1 MKENYPNSVS
11 SLLTLFRLTKKRS
24 IVLFLY
30 LIFFISNPLKAQIA
44 LRGTATTSTSTNT
57 NITINKPTGV
67 ITGDL
72 MLVNIAKGGNRT
84 TAPSLAGWT
93 LIDGVNL
100 GGGGATQRYGAVLYK
115 VATAGEPVNYTF
127 ALGAGTNS
135 ASGGIIAFSGVD
147 ATTPFDVTPGTISV
161 QVSQTGVVA
170 TSITTV
176 TANTA
181 IVMFG
186 QAAGNNPT
194 WNNGNWN
201 STSPGA
207 LTELFDV
214 NQGTGDRSSAGAA
227 WAAKPTIGATG
238 NGAAT
243 LSTAERNGGILLALR
258 QACSNSVAP
267 TSISGTTTICNGNS
281 TTLTVNGGTV
291 ASGATIQ
298 WFTGSCGGTS
308 AGTGNSITVSPSTNT
323 TYFVRYS
330 GTCNT
335 TSCVSATVT
344 VNSTSVAP
352 TSITGTTSICAGNS
366 RTLTLSG
373 GTEGTGAIAE
383 WFSGS
388 CGGTS
393 AGTGN
398 SITVSPLVNTTYFVR
413 YSGTCNTTTC
423 ASVTVSI
430 NSASTAPTSITG
442 IATVCNGSSTTL
454 TLSGGSAG
462 TGATAQWF
470 SGSCGGTS
478 AGTGNSITVSPS
490 NNTPYFVRYSG
501 TCNTTSCATITVA
514 VLAVSTAPTSIIGS
528 NTICEGNATTL
539 VASGGFIGTGGTTQ
553 WFSGSCGGVSAGS
566 GNSITVSPSS
576 TTTYFVRYSGTCNDT
591 SCASSTVTVNTFSTA
606 PTSISGSTTICN
618 GSSTTLTVGG
628 GTIGTGSTVEWFT
641 DSCGGTP
648 AGSGNSITV
657 SPATTTTY
665 FVRYTGPCNTTTCT
679 SVTVTVNSLSIAPTN
694 ISGTTTICS
703 GDSTTL
709 TFNGGF
715 AGTGATEEWFSG
727 SCGGTYL
734 GTGNSINVSP
744 IATTNYFV
752 RYNGTCNTTTCA
764 SVSVLVDTPHAITLQ
779 PSDNQTVC
787 SDSSVTFTVGA
798 TGTVS
803 SYQWYNG
810 ATLLVDGGSISG
822 AATANLTL
830 NPVSTADA
838 SSNYYCVVS
847 GPCAA
852 PISSNTATLVVN
864 EKVTITTQ
872 PQPSQSFCTGSTA
885 TFTIAATGTGLTYQW
900 YKGAV
905 LLVDG
910 GSISGATSST
920 LSISSLTVGD
930 AANNYYCIV
939 SGTSPCSNI
948 TSNNAALIV
957 NTFAAIT
964 IQPSATQTICADLF
978 VNFFIT
984 ATGSNLNYQWF
995 KGATMLID
1003 GGPITG
1009 ATTST
1014 LTINPIALSDAA
1026 SDYHCVVSNVCTP
1039 GLSSN
1044 NAALI
1049 VNETPLIPDQTLSIC
1064 SDDTF
1069 TLNLING
1076 VPTAA
1081 TVVPTNTT
1089 YTWPSPILTGGMTGG
1104 IAGNNETGIS
1114 QTLTNPTN
1122 TPQTAIYFITPTSG
1136 NTGTCIGPDFA
1147 LFVTVNPKPSI
1158 NNITAAFCS
1167 EQSFSFTPAN
1177 GGGNIVPVGTKY
1189 SWGIPT
1195 VTGGMTGGSAGSGQ
1209 TSIAQTLTNPTNSDK
1224 TASYTVTATSGVCP
1238 PSTFSVD
1245 VTIHPK
1251 PTIAASVPSQSACSG
1266 TAITP
1271 ILLSNPNGIAGT
1283 IDYSWTRDNTTN
1295 TTGISSSGNTAT
1307 IAGNLTNTTT
1317 SPQTTVFTLVA
1328 TSDDNCIS
1336 NAATASVIVNPVPTV
1351 SAAPASQTTCSENAI
1366 TPITITN
1373 PNSIL
1378 GTTFS
1383 WTRTNTTNL
1392 TGIAASGTSTSISGI
1407 LTNTTNIVQTTTFT
1421 ITASANGCDTT
1432 INTISIT
1439 VNPKPTILA
1448 LPLTQTL
1455 CGSAPFA
1462 SITISNPNS
1471 VAGTTYTW
1479 TRNNVVNTT
1488 GIAASG
1494 IGSTISGTFQNNT
1507 NSTQTVTF
1515 TITATAGTCA
1525 SNTTTVDIV
1534 LLPTPLITISP
1545 NAQTICHLQAITT
1558 IAIGNSNAVT
1568 GTTYSWT
1575 RNNTTNLTGIASS
1588 GSGNS
1593 ITGTF
1598 SNNTTS
1604 IQTTTFTITATAPNG
1619 CSSSSTA
1626 TVTVYAP
1633 LVAPTISAPQ
1643 TVCVLSN
1650 PSLLTI
1656 TTPASGGSGVYTY
1669 QWQSS
1674 TNNVTYNNIAGATN
1688 NTYQPPFVNLA
1699 TVNTYYRLITTNICG
1714 SVTSNVIFVEVVSN
1728 IGFSFGFN
1736 SNLAGPICSG
1746 SSFTPDINSVHFS
1759 TSAVRFSWTADPTY
1773 ITPAAGGPIGTTGA
1787 AFLGFRTS
1795 SAIIGPL
1802 TAVNNTNATI
1812 VTSVSINPSVY
1823 NFPGPPSGA
1832 FICSTSPQIFNV
1844 TIRPIPVAT
1853 ATGNNTTVCNVSGP
1867 GIVVSGNITDA
1878 TMSYAWT
1885 RNNTINVTGTNSGN
1899 SGNIAAG
1906 GTFSLNPTLTNTTAV
1921 SQIVQFTI
1929 TPSSNGCVGSPIVIS
1944 ITVAPTVTAGTIAA
1958 NQTICNG
1965 ADPAAFTQTTAATG
1979 VNLSYQWQSST
1990 DNLSYSNIS
1999 SATSSTFD
2007 SGTLTQT
2014 TWFRRVVTSTVN
2026 GTSCSA
2032 TSAAI
2037 SVTVNA
2043 INPGSIAGN
2052 QTVCG
2057 SGNPSSFTS
2066 VAATGSGTI
2075 SYQWQS
2081 NTTGCGGSW
2090 ANILGATNPTYDI
2103 PVGLAVTTYYR
2114 RVATSTLS
2122 SVACSDFSNCITVFV
2137 NTVTGGT
2144 VGSDQTLC
2152 GNNPTAF
2159 AELTAASAAGTISY
2173 QWQNSTTGCAG
2184 PWSIIVG
2191 ATSATYD
2198 APAGVLVTTY
2208 YQRVTTSTLN
2218 SVACTA
2224 TSNCVTVSVNPV
2236 TAGTISGNR
2245 TICSGGDPAAFTQTT
2260 AATGLNLTYEWQIS
2274 TTTSAGPWT
2283 DISGVI
2289 TAFYDAPG
2297 PITQTTYYRRI
2308 AIATVNSTSCTATSN
2323 FVTVF
2328 VNSVTPSTVA
2338 GDQSI
2343 CGAFDDPAAFTVTT
2357 AATGNGTLSYQ
2368 WQSNT
2373 TGCGGA
2379 WANIAGATSATYDA
2393 PNVLLTTYYRVVITS
2408 TLNSVQ
2414 CTAISNCLTIT
2425 SFSKTWNGNAST
2437 DWNNG
2442 LNWSPVG
2449 VPTISDCVVIPNVLN
2464 DPYILGSNYSAYAKS
2479 LSILAGAELELSSNN
2494 SITVSDAINVNATG
2508 SFDIRDNASLV
2519 QINNVPNIGRV
2530 NIERITQP
2538 MYRYD
2543 YTYWGTP
2550 VTAASNFT
2558 LGMLSPLT
2566 LLDKYF
2572 SWIPTVANSFG
2583 NWFYESAATI
2593 MNPIKGYIVRAPQTF
2608 STNIGTKVPF
2618 TANFIGTPNNGDIS
2632 CPIYF
2637 GGLPLSNNNDKYNL
2651 LGNPYASAVD
2661 AELFLSDPANV
2672 PIIDGT
2678 IYFWTHNS
2686 PPSAANVDPFYGD
2699 FIYNY
2704 AANDYASWNRLGGTG
2719 TTVAAGSGGAV
2730 PSGFIASGQGFF
2742 TKSTGTATSG
2752 DPVVFKNSMRVNF
2765 NNNQF
2770 FRNAIVGTTNSRSD
2784 ENVNEKHRIWLNLV
2798 NNGGSFNQILVGYTD
2813 EATNDFDRDFDGV
2826 RFTDNNTITFY
2837 SIIPNKNLVIQGR
2850 ALPFDNQD
2858 QVALG
2863 YKSTLNDTF
2872 SIRIDHFD
2880 GLFENQNIY
2889 LEDRLLNIIHDLK
2902 QSPYS
2907 FASEIGSFDD
2917 RFVLRYTT
2925 DVFLNTS
2932 EFNTSASLVASISNG
2947 NLEVKCNETMTQIDI
2962 YDISGKLIKRFELDR
2977 PEKKFGSPISWSEG
2991 VYFLKAK
2998 LKNGMVISSKL
3009 LKQQ

>member
-1 MKENYPNSVS
+1 MKKNYPNSVS
-11 SLLTLFRLTKKRS
+11 SLLTQFRSTIKRS
-24 IVLFLY
+24 LVLFLY

-44 LRGTATTSTSTNT
+44 LRGTATISTSTNN
-57 NITINKPTGV
+57 NITINKPAGV
-67 ITGDL
+67 IAGDL

-84 TAPSLAGWT
+84 TNPSSGGWT
-93 LIDGVNL
+93 FITGADL
-100 GGGGATQRYGAVLYK
+100 GGGTQRYGGVLYK
-115 VATAGEPVNYTF
+115 IAGAAEPANYTF

-135 ASGGIIAFSGVD
+135 ASGGIVAFSGVNT
-147 ATTPFDVTPGTISV
+147 TTPFDVAPGTISV
-161 QVSQTGVVA
+161 QPSQTGVVA
-170 TSITTV
+170 NSITTV

-186 QAAGNNPT
+186 QAAGDNPT
-194 WNNGNWN
+194 WINANWN
-201 STSPGA
+201 TTSPGA

-214 NQGTGDRSSAGAA
+214 NQANNDQSSAGAA

-243 LSTAERNGGILLALR
+243 LSLTERNGGILLALR
-258 QACSNSVAP
+258 PACSNSVAP
-267 TSISGTTTICNGNS
+267 TSITGTTTICNGNS

-291 ASGATIQ
+291 APGATIQ

-330 GTCNT
+330 GACNT

-344 VNSTSVAP
+344 VNATSVAP
-352 TSITGTTSICAGNS
+352 TSITGTTSICSGNS
-366 RTLTLSG
+366 TTLTLSG
-373 GTEGTGAIAE
+373 GSAGTGATAE

-442 IATVCNGSSTTL
+442 ISTICNGGSTTL

-478 AGTGNSITVSPS
+478 VGTGNSITVSPS
-490 NNTPYFVRYSG
+490 INTPYFVRYSG
-501 TCNTTSCATITVA
+501 TCNTTSCATITVN
-514 VLAVSTAPTSIIGS
+514 VLTASTAPTAIIGT
-528 NTICEGNATTL
+528 NAICEGDSTTL
-539 VASGGFIGTGGTTQ
+539 VASGGFIGTGGSTE
-553 WFSGSCGGVSAGS
+553 WFSGSCGGVSAGT

-606 PTSISGSTTICN
+606 PTSISGTNTICS
-618 GSSTTLTVGG
+618 GSSTTLTVAG
-628 GTIGTGSTVEWFT
+628 GTIGIGSTVEWFT

-657 SPATTTTY
+657 SPITTTTY
-665 FVRYTGPCNTTTCT
+665 FARYTGPCNTTACT
-679 SVTVTVNSLSIAPTN
+679 SVTVTVNSLSIAPTS

-703 GDSTTL
+703 GDNTTL
-709 TFNGGF
+709 TLIGGS

-734 GTGNSINVSP
+734 GTGNSINISP
-744 IATTNYFV
+744 VVTTNYFV
-752 RYNGTCNTTTCA
+752 RYSGTCNTTACA
-764 SVSVLVDTPHAITLQ
+764 SVSVLVNTPQAITIQ
-779 PSDNQTVC
+779 PLATQTVC
-787 SDSSVTFTVGA
+787 SDSSVTFSVVA
-798 TGTVS
+798 TGSVS
-803 SYQWYNG
+803 TYQWYNG
-810 ATLLVDGGSISG
+810 ATLLIDGGSISG
-822 AATANLTL
+822 ASTANLTI
-830 NPVSTADA
+830 NPVSLADA
-838 SSNYYCVVS
+838 STNYYCVVS

-864 EKVTITTQ
+864 EKVTILTQ
-872 PQPSQSFCTGSTA
+872 PEGSQSFCTGSSA
-885 TFTIAATGTGLTYQW
+885 SFSIVATGTGLTYQW
-900 YKGAV
+900 YKGAT
-905 LLVDG
+905 LIVDG

-920 LSISSLTVGD
+920 LTISSVTVGD

-939 SGTSPCSNI
+939 SGTSPCSNL
-948 TSNNAALIV
+948 TSTNAALIV
-957 NTFAAIT
+957 NTFASIT

-978 VNFFIT
+978 ANFFIT
-984 ATGSNLNYQWF
+984 ATGSNLNYQWY

-1014 LTINPIALSDAA
+1014 LTINPIASSDAA
-1026 SDYHCVVSNVCTP
+1026 PDYHCVVSNVCTP
-1039 GLSSN
+1039 ALSSSN
-1044 NAALI
+1044 SELV

-1064 SDDTF
+1064 SDDIF
-1069 TLNLING
+1069 TLNLVNG
-1076 VPTAA
+1076 VPTAS

-1104 IAGNNETGIS
+1104 IAGNNETSIS

-1122 TPQTAIYFITPTSG
+1122 APQTAIYFITPTSG

-1147 LFVTVNPKPSI
+1147 LFVTVNPTPSI

-1167 EQSFSFTPAN
+1167 EESFSFTPVN
-1177 GGGNIVPVGTKY
+1177 GGGNIVPVGTTY

-1209 TSIAQTLTNPTNSDK
+1209 TSIAQTLTNPTNSDQ
-1224 TASYTVTATSGVCP
+1224 TASYTVTATSGSCP
-1238 PSTFSVD
+1238 SSTFSVD
-1245 VTIHPK
+1245 ITIHPK
-1251 PTIAASVPSQSACSG
+1251 PTVAASVPSQSACSG
-1266 TAITP
+1266 LAITP

-1283 IDYSWTRDNTTN
+1283 IDYSWTRDNTIN
-1295 TTGISSSGNTAT
+1295 TTGIPASGNTST
-1307 IAGNLTNTTT
+1307 ISGNLTNTAMSQETT
-1317 SPQTTVFTLVA
+1317 TFTFVA
-1328 TSDDNCIS
+1328 TSDNNCIS
-1336 NAATASVIVNPVPTV
+1336 NAATASVIVNSLPTV
-1351 SAAPASQTTCSENAI
+1351 SATPASQTICSEDAI
-1366 TPITITN
+1366 TPIVITN
-1373 PNSIL
+1373 PNSIW

-1383 WTRTNTTNL
+1383 WTRTNTADL
-1392 TGIAASGTSTSISGI
+1392 TGIAASGISTSISGI
-1407 LTNTTNIVQTTTFT
+1407 LTNTTNIPQTTTFT

-1432 INTISIT
+1432 INTITIT
-1439 VNPKPTILA
+1439 VNPKPTVLA
-1448 LPLTQTL
+1448 LPATQTL
-1455 CGSAPFA
+1455 CGSSPFMT
-1462 SITISNPNS
+1462 ITISNPNI
-1471 VAGTTYTW
+1471 VAGTTYAW
-1479 TRNNVVNTT
+1479 TRNNVVNAT

-1494 IGSTISGTFQNNT
+1494 IGSTILGTLQNNT

-1515 TITATAGTCA
+1515 TITATAGTC
-1525 SNTTTVDIV
+1525 SSSVTTVDIV

-1545 NAQTICHLQAITT
+1545 SAQTKCHLQAITA

-1575 RNNTTNLTGIASS
+1575 RNNTSNLSGIPAS
-1588 GSGNS
+1588 GNGNS

-1598 SNNTTS
+1598 TNNTSAT
-1604 IQTTTFTITATAPNG
+1604 QTTTFTITATAPNG
-1619 CSSSSTA
+1619 CSSTSTA

-1633 LVAPTISAPQ
+1633 LVAPTVDAPQ
-1643 TVCVLSN
+1643 TVCVFSN

-1669 QWQSS
+1669 QWQNS
-1674 TNNVTYNNIAGATN
+1674 TNGTTFNNIGGATSA
-1688 NTYQPPFVNLA
+1688 TYQPPFVNGA
-1699 TVNTYYRLITTNICG
+1699 TVNTYYRLVTTNICG

-1736 SNLAGPICSG
+1736 DDLTGPICSG
-1746 SSFTPDINSVHFS
+1746 NSFTPDINSVHFS
-1759 TSAVRFSWTADPTY
+1759 TSAVRFTWTADPTF
-1773 ITPAAGGPIGTTGA
+1773 ITPATGGPTGTTGG
-1787 AFLGFRTS
+1787 AFFGFRTS
-1795 SAIIGPL
+1795 SATIGPL
-1802 TAVNNTNATI
+1802 TAVNNTNATV
-1812 VTSVSINPSVY
+1812 VTTVTINPSVY

-1853 ATGNNTTVCNVSGP
+1853 ATGNNTTICNASGA

-1878 TMSYAWT
+1878 NMSYAWT

-1906 GTFSLNPTLTNTTAV
+1906 GTFSLNPTLTNTTLV

-1929 TPSSNGCVGSPIVIS
+1929 TPSSNGCIGTPIVIS
-1944 ITVAPTVTAGTIAA
+1944 ITIAPTVTAGAIAA

-1965 ADPAAFTQTTAATG
+1965 EDPAAFTQTTPATG
-1979 VNLSYQWQSST
+1979 VNLTYQWQSSP
-1990 DNLSYSNIS
+1990 DNLSYTDVLA
-1999 SATSSTFD
+1999 ATSSTFD
-2007 SGTLTQT
+2007 SGTLAQT
-2014 TWFRRVVTSTVN
+2014 TWFRRIVTSTVN
-2026 GTSCSA
+2026 GTNCNA

-2037 SVTVNA
+2037 LVTVNA
-2043 INPGSIAGN
+2043 INPGSVSGN
-2052 QTVCG
+2052 QTICG
-2057 SGNPSSFTS
+2057 GGDPITFTS
-2066 VAATGSGTI
+2066 VAATGSGAI

-2081 NTTGCGGSW
+2081 NTTGCGGAW
-2090 ANILGATNPTYDI
+2090 TNIVGATNPTYDI
-2103 PVGLAVTTYYR
+2103 PAGLAVTTYFR

-2122 SVACSDFSNCITVFV
+2122 SVACSDFSNCISVLV
-2137 NTVTGGT
+2137 NDVTGGT

-2159 AELTAASAAGTISY
+2159 SEITPSNAAGAISY
-2173 QWQNSTTGCAG
+2173 QWQSSTTGCAG

-2191 ATSATYD
+2191 ATSAIYD
-2198 APAGVLVTTY
+2198 APAGVVVTTY

-2218 SVACTA
+2218 SVSCTA
-2224 TSNCVTVSVNPV
+2224 TSNCITV
-2236 TAGTISGNR
+2236 TANAITPGTISGNR
-2245 TICSGGDPAAFTQTT
+2245 TICSGGDPAAFTVAV
-2260 AATGLNLTYEWQIS
+2260 AATGTNLTYQWQIS
-2274 TTTSAGPWT
+2274 TTTSAGPYT
-2283 DISGVI
+2283 DIIGET
-2289 TAFYDAPG
+2289 TATYDAPG

-2308 AIATVNSTSCTATSN
+2308 AIATVNSTSCNATSN

-2328 VNSVTPSTVA
+2328 VNSVTPSAVA
-2338 GDQSI
+2338 GDQSV
-2343 CGAFDDPAAFTVTT
+2343 CGTADDPVAFTVTT
-2357 AATGNGTLSYQ
+2357 PATGNGTLSYQ

-2373 TGCGGA
+2373 TGCGGS
-2379 WANIAGATSATYDA
+2379 WTNIAGATGITYDA

-2414 CTAISNCLTIT
+2414 CTAVSNCLTIT
-2425 SFSKTWNGNAST
+2425 SFSKIWNGNAST
-2437 DWNNG
+2437 DWSNG
-2442 LNWSPVG
+2442 LNWSPAG
-2449 VPTISDCVVIPNVLN
+2449 VPTIADCVVIPNVSN
-2464 DPYILGSNYSAYAKS
+2464 DPEIQGSNYSAYAKS
-2479 LSILAGAELELSSNN
+2479 LSILAGGELELSSNN
-2494 SITVSDAINVNATG
+2494 SITVNDEINVNATG
-2508 SFDIRDNASLV
+2508 SFEIYDSASLV
-2519 QINNVPNIGRV
+2519 QVNNTTNIGRV

-2566 LLDKYF
+2566 LPDKYF

-2583 NWFYESAATI
+2583 NWFYESAATV

-2608 STNIGTKVPF
+2608 SANIGTKVPYV
-2618 TANFIGTPNNGDIS
+2618 ANFIGTPNNGDIA

-2637 GGLPLSNNNDKYNL
+2637 GGLPLASNNDKYNL

-2686 PPSAANVDPFYGD
+2686 PPSTTNVDPFYGD

-2719 TTVAAGSGGAV
+2719 TTAAAGSGGAV
-2730 PSGFIASGQGFF
+2730 PNGFIASGQGFF

-2752 DPVVFKNSMRVNF
+2752 DPVVFKNSMRVSS

-2770 FRNAIVGTTNSRSD
+2770 FRNAIVGSTNSRAD
-2784 ENVNEKHRIWLNLV
+2784 ENLGEKHRIWLNLV
-2798 NNGGSFNQILVGYTD
+2798 NNGGSFNQILVGYTG
-2813 EATNDFDRDFDGV
+2813 EATNDFDRAFDGV

-2907 FASEIGSFDD
+2907 FTSEIGSFDD

-2925 DVFLNTS
+2925 DVFLNTP
-2932 EFNTSASLVASISNG
+2932 EFATSSSIIASISNE
-2947 NLEVKCNETMTQIDI
+2947 NLEVKCDELMTQIDI
-2962 YDISGKLIKRFELDR
+2962 YDITGKFIKRFELDR
-2977 PEKKFGSPISWSEG
+2977 PETKFESHVSWSEG

-3009 LKQQ
+3009 IKQE